1 MHLDKNEA
9 YILKHLSLYKNL
21 SIVIMSVS
29 ALLFLFG
36 VYLIFFKEHTGRDNA
51 LTAAAIVVLSCGYL
65 MFCYI
70 KIIEKFKRTYQLD
83 DKDKST

>member
-1 MHLDKNEA
+1 MHFDNNEA

-29 ALLFLFG
+29 TLLFLFG
-36 VYLIFFKEHTGRDNA
+36 VYLIFFKEHAGRDNA
-51 LTAAAIVVLSCGYL
+51 LTAAAIVVLTCGYL

-70 KIIEKFKRTYQLD
+70 KIIEKFKRAYPLN
-83 DKDKST
+83 DKNKAT